1 MYGNTPYAGN
11 DSTDRAAQPP
21 ALTPDQRRELR
32 RGVVG
37 VAARTREFLPD
48 EYVIGTELTAGMD
61 GTPHAFVAV
70 HPPIGS
76 PVSAGIAP
84 DDGDFEREEGII
96 SAEDREEVA
105 RSLAAQAALQVKQSL
120 DSDVDATAR

>member
-1 MYGNTPYAGN
+1 MYGNTPYAGD
-11 DSTDRAAQPP
+11 DSTNRAAQ
-21 ALTPDQRRELR
+21 AVLTPDQRRELR

-37 VAARTREFLPD
+37 VATRTRAFLPD
-48 EYVIGTELTAGMD
+48 EYVIGTELTAGLD
-61 GTPHAFVAV
+61 GSPHALVAV

-76 PVSAGIAP
+76 PVSAGISP
-84 DDGDFEREEGII
+84 DDDDFEREGGII

-120 DSDVDATAR
+120 NSDVDATAR